1 VRRRE
6 FITLLGGAAAGWPL
20 WARAQQPKPPTIGY
34 FGATTATAEKLRTDA
49 FVQRLSELG
58 WIEGQTIAIEYRW
71 AESQTERLPE
81 IAAELV
87 RLRVD
92 TIVATSIAAA
102 LACKKATT
110 AIPIVFPVAGD
121 PLGTG
126 LVTSLARPGGNVTGL
141 SNQGADLAGKR
152 LEALREVDP
161 GLRKLAVLVNA
172 EYAGRITEI
181 ANISSAAQ
189 TLGLDVSVFKIKP
202 DEDDLAAAFVAM
214 GKEGADAL
222 YVIGDTFMNS
232 SRVRIGSLAA
242 QARLPTICIAREYVE
257 AGGLLSYGASIP
269 HLYAR
274 AAELVDKILRGTKPG
289 DIPVEQPTRFE
300 LVVNLKTAKAL
311 GLTVPQTLLVR
322 ADEVIE

>member
-1 VRRRE
+1 MRRRE
-6 FITLLGGAAAGWPL
+6 FIVLAGGAAAWPFV
-20 WARAQQPKPPTIGY
+20 ARAQQSKLPTIGY

-58 WIEGQTIAIEYRW
+58 WIEGQSIAIEYRW
-71 AESQTERLPE
+71 AESQIERLPE
-81 IAAELV
+81 IAADLV
-87 RLRVD
+87 RRRVD

-102 LACKKATT
+102 LACKEETT

-126 LVTSLARPGGNVTGL
+126 LVTSLARPGGNITGL

-172 EYAGRITEI
+172 EYAGRIAEI
-181 ANISSAAQ
+181 ANIKTAAQ
-189 TLGLDVSVFKIKP
+189 TLGLDVTVFEIKP
-202 DEDDLAAAFVAM
+202 DEDNLAAAFVAM

-232 SRVRIGSLAA
+232 SRVRIGSLAV

-300 LVVNLKTAKAL
+300 LIVNLKTAKAL
-311 GLTVPQTLLVR
+311 GLTIPERLLAT
-322 ADEVIE
+322 ADDVIE